1 MHRRPRAAL
10 SAVLLVLACL
20 LVPVGVVSTWAKYE
34 IEDADAYVA
43 TMAPLA
49 SDPAVRDAVTAAVT
63 DSVAKEIDAGPL
75 QSAVESFLRDAVRSF
90 TETGAFQAAW
100 NAANRAAHDA
110 VQSALTHDSDGAVTI
125 DLAPI
130 TEQVKRQL
138 SEEGTPF
145 ANRIPVRHTEV
156 TVMKAQDLSHFR
168 KGFRMLQ
175 IAGVWLPV
183 AAVLL
188 AVGGILLAV
197 RRRRAVTATAL
208 GAALGA
214 GVLAAAVAVGRGLTL
229 DDLPPDVSRAA
240 AGAVYD
246 ALTDT
251 LRTAAWVIVGVG
263 LAVALGAWLSGRL
276 RRGGPGVPRP
286 PRPSHPFRPGAG
298 PAAPTAPQPAPRSP
312 ASLREDL

>member
-1 MHRRPRAAL
+1 M
-10 SAVLLVLACL
+10 LLVLACL
-20 LVPVGVVSTWAKYE
+20 LVPLGVVSTWAKYE
-34 IEDADAYVA
+34 IEDTGAYVA

-49 SDPAVRDAVTAAVT
+49 ADPAVRDAVADAVT
-63 DSVAKEIDAGPL
+63 DSVMKEIDAGPL
-75 QSAVESFLRDAVRSF
+75 QSAVGSFVRDAVRSF

-110 VQSALTHDSDGAVTI
+110 VQSALAHDSDGAVTI

-130 TEQVKRQL
+130 TEQVRAQL
-138 SEEGTPF
+138 TEEGTPF

-156 TVMKAQDLSHFR
+156 TVMRAQDLSDFR

-175 IAGVWLPV
+175 IAGLWLPV

-208 GAALGA
+208 GTAIGAAAL
-214 GVLAAAVAVGRGLTL
+214 AVAIAVGRGLTL

-251 LRTAAWVIVGVG
+251 LRTAAWVIIGVG
-263 LAVALGAWLSGRL
+263 LTVALGSWLSGRL
-276 RRGGPGVPRP
+276 RRGGPGLPRRSDP
-286 PRPSHPFRPGAG
+286 PRTPRMPWPSRFRPE
-298 PAAPTAPQPAPRSP
+298 PDPTASQPAPRPP